1 MEGKLQS
8 NSSMLE
14 MATTRKFATYEETQI
29 RLARENEDLK
39 RKLQEIVELKRLL
52 QENERRLSTSNQEI

>member
-14 MATTRKFATYEETQI
+14 METTRKFAIYEETQI

>member
-14 MATTRKFATYEETQI
+14 METTRKFATYEETQI